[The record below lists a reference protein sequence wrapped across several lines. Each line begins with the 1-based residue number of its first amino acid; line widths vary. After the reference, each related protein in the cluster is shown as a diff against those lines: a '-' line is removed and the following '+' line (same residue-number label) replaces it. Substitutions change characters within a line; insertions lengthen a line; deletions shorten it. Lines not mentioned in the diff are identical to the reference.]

1 MISKKARQAK
11 IFEIISG
18 HSVES
23 QESLTALLRDD
34 GMDVAQATVSRDIRE
49 LGLVKVRGRYQA
61 AVAPQQPAFSPAAL
75 KSALTQFVIRTD
87 TAGNILVI
95 RTASGNAHSV
105 CVALDAV
112 EWPEVV
118 GTIAGDD
125 TIFVLARDPEECGKL
140 LKRIRELAV

>member
-1 MISKKARQAK
+1 MISKKVRQAK
-11 IFEIISG
+11 FFEIISG
-18 HSVES
+18 HRVES
-23 QESLTALLRDD
+23 QERLTELLRDE
-34 GMDVAQATVSRDIRE
+34 GIEVAQATVSRDLRE

-61 AVAPQQPAFSPAAL
+61 AVAPPQTSSPAAL
-75 KSALTQFVIRTD
+75 KSALTQFVIRMD
-87 TAGNILVI
+87 SAGNIVVI
-95 RTASGNAHSV
+95 RTSSGNAHSV

-112 EWPEVV
+112 GWPEVV